1 MKFNILNRKIHNWA
15 TPIIAVPLLLIIVTG
30 ILLQLKKQVS
40 WVQPTELRGSQSTPA
55 ISLPE
60 ILEAAKSVPEA
71 EIRSWDDVSRIDM
84 RPNRGLLKVLAKN
97 HWEIQIDTGNG
108 RVLQSAYRRSDVIES
123 LHDGSFFHDGVKLW
137 VFLPIALIL
146 LIMWLTGLY
155 MFVLPYIVRNRRR
168 S

>member
-1 MKFNILNRKIHNWA
+1 VKFNILNRKIHNWA

-40 WVQPTELRGSQSTPA
+40 WVQPTELRGSQATPA

-60 ILEAAKSVPEA
+60 ILDAAKSVPEA
-71 EIRSWDDVSRIDM
+71 EIRSWDDISRIDM

-97 HWEIQIDTGNG
+97 HWEIQIDTGDG

-146 LIMWLTGLY
+146 LAMWLTGLY
-155 MFVLPYIVRNRRR
+155 MFVLPYIVKSRRR
-168 S
+168 T